1 MEYARASTDRR
12 LFTTGP
18 AVGWIAVERGLD
30 SRETPLS
37 AIVSRAN
44 DPGECADQS
53 RFPRFRQGF
62 IRASRRSRRRSTKK
76 KLESSLFL
84 SLVLLRPPRRR
95 ENSFG
100 FRARESSQ
108 FLSFLAEKERER
120 ERKREEG
127 AGEKRE
133 KVEGRIRE
141 RDSRRIGV

>member
-1 MEYARASTDRR
+1 MEYASASTDRR
-12 LFTTGP
+12 LFTTEP

-62 IRASRRSRRRSTKK
+62 ILREQKIEKEIDEKEVGISRP
-76 KLESSLFL
+76 L
-84 SLVLLRPPRRR
+84 RRR
-95 ENSFG
+95 ENSSG

-108 FLSFLAEKERER
+108 FLSFQGERR
-120 ERKREEG
+120 EG
-127 AGEKRE
+127 GKRE
-133 KVEGRIRE
+133 KVGKNQ
-141 RDSRRIGV
+141 